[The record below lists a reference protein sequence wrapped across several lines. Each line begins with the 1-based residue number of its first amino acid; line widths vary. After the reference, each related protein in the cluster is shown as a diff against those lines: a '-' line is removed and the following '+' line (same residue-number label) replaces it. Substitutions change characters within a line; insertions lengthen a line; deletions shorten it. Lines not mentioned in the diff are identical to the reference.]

1 MERMVDRSV
10 GAAEFTD
17 EAGAGL
23 PAHADVVVVGGGI
36 IGTSIAY
43 HLNLLGKKDVLLLEA
58 NALASGTTW
67 HAAGLVSSA
76 RGSVALTEF
85 AKYGA
90 GFYRELGEKSGVD
103 VDFVQ
108 SGSISVARTG
118 GRVDELLY
126 SKDVADHCGVPAE
139 YLTPERFSELWP
151 LAKPDGILG
160 ALYLS
165 DDGYLN
171 PGWACV
177 AVAKLAQ
184 EAGTTIRER
193 ARVVDLLVEDGRIA
207 GVVTERG
214 TVTANTVVLACG
226 LWTRDLAAKV
236 GVPVPLYPAEHVH
249 VRSNEVEGAV
259 PSTPVLRDLD
269 NSYYLRHEHGRLLV
283 GAFEPDGLPRGVDE
297 ITAEGFAEFPEDWEH
312 FDSIRTRAEATVPG
326 LQGVGYDRFLN
337 APESFTPDAE
347 FILGETGEVDGLFVA
362 AGFNS
367 QGIILAPGVGK
378 KLADWI
384 VTGDSDFASVAVDV
398 RRFSPNQNNRSYLHK
413 RNVEA
418 LGRLYAMHWPFK
430 QVHTARNVRRTPL
443 HQRLEQLGACFG
455 EINGYE
461 RAFWYGEPGTQP
473 EYDYSYRRTSWFD
486 NVADEHRATREGVTL
501 FDLSAFAKF
510 EVAGPDALALC
521 QRVATANI
529 DGPIDKAV
537 YTLFLNEN
545 GTIEIDGTITRLAE
559 DRFLVVT
566 PSFTQYQTEKM
577 LQKEAKGR
585 AAAVFDATSAYATIA
600 VTGPRSRELMERV
613 APKEDWSNDAQPYT
627 HGRRI
632 EIADGYAYCLR
643 VSFVGELGY
652 EIYPSSDLAVNV
664 FDALLDAG
672 EELGVKPAGYHAFDS
687 LRSEKGYRHHGHDI
701 GPDVDP
707 YSAGLGFT
715 LAKDKP
721 GGFIGLEAVLKLDPK
736 APRRRTVYVKLD
748 DPEPL
753 FVHDETV
760 YCNGEQ
766 VGILSSGAYG
776 HTLGAAVGLALVDP
790 DVDLDGKFEVRC
802 KGVRYPATVSR
813 RPFHDPTGALL
824 KV

>member
-10 GAAEFTD
+10 SAAAFTD
-17 EAGAGL
+17 EADAAL
-23 PAHADVVVVGGGI
+23 PTHAEVVVVGGGI
-36 IGTSIAY
+36 VGASIAY
-43 HLNLLGKKDVLLLEA
+43 HLNLLGKTDVLLLEA
-58 NALASGTTW
+58 NVLASGTTW
-67 HAAGLVSSA
+67 HAAGLVNSG
-76 RGSVALTEF
+76 RGSVALTELS
-85 AKYGA
+85 KYGA
-90 GFYRELGEKSGVD
+90 RFYEELDEKSGVD
-103 VDFVQ
+103 VSFVK
-108 SGSISVARTG
+108 SGSISIARTP
-118 GRVDELLY
+118 GRVDEILY
-126 SKDVADHCGVPAE
+126 TRDIAAHCGVPTE
-139 YLTPERFSELWP
+139 YLTEERLREVWP
-151 LAKPDGILG
+151 IADQEGILG
-160 ALYLS
+160 ALLML
-165 DDGYLN
+165 DDGYMN
-171 PGWACV
+171 PGWASV
-177 AVAKLAQ
+177 AITKLAH
-184 EAGTTIRER
+184 EAGTTVREH
-193 ARVVDLLVEDGRIA
+193 ARVDDLIVENGRIT

-214 TVTANTVVLACG
+214 TVTADTVVLACG
-226 LWTRDLAAKV
+226 LWTRELAAKV
-236 GVPVPLYPAEHVH
+236 GVSVPLYPAEHVH

-259 PSTPVLRDLD
+259 PSLPVLRDLD

-297 ITAEGFAEFPEDWEH
+297 ISSGGFAEFSEDWEH
-312 FDSIRTRAEATVPG
+312 FSAIRAAAESTVPG
-326 LQGVGYDRFLN
+326 LKGAGYDRFLN
-337 APESFTPDAE
+337 APESFTPDSN
-347 FILGETGEVDGLFVA
+347 FIIGETAEVDGLFVA

-367 QGIILAPGVGK
+367 QGVIFAPGVGK

-384 VTGDSDFASVAVDV
+384 VTGSSDFASTNVDV
-398 RRFSPNQNNRSYLHK
+398 RRFSPDQNNRHYLHA
-413 RNVEA
+413 RSVEA

-443 HQRLEQLGACFG
+443 YSRLAELGACFG
-455 EINGYE
+455 EINGLE
-461 RAFWYGEPGTQP
+461 RAFWYGEPGTRP
-473 EYDYSYRRTSWFD
+473 EYDYSYGRTSWFE
-486 NVADEHRATREGVTL
+486 NVAAEHRATREGVTL

-510 EVAGPDALALC
+510 EVAGPDALAVC
-521 QRVATANI
+521 QRVATANV
-529 DGPIDKAV
+529 DGPVDKAV

-566 PSFTQYQTEKM
+566 PSFTQRQTEMM
-577 LQKEAKGR
+577 LRKEAKGR

-613 APKEDWSNDAQPYT
+613 APHEDWSNEAQPYT

-652 EIYPSSDLAVNV
+652 EIYPSADLAVNV
-664 FDALLDAG
+664 FDALLEAG
-672 EELGVKPAGYHAFDS
+672 EELDVKLAGYHALDT

-721 GGFIGLEAVLKLDPK
+721 GGFIGLEAVLRLDPK
-736 APRRRTVYVKLD
+736 APAQRTVYVKLD

-753 FVHDETV
+753 FVHDKTL

-766 VGILSSGAYG
+766 VGRLSSGAYG
-776 HTLGAAVGLALVDP
+776 HSLGAAVGLALVDP
-790 DVDLDGKFEVRC
+790 GVDFDGEFEVRC

-813 RPFHDPTGALL
+813 RPFHDPTGERL